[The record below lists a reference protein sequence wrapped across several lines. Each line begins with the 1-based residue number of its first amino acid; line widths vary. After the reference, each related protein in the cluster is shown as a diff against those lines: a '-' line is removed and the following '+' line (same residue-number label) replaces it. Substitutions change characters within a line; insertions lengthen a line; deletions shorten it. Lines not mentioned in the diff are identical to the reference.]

1 MPCSPAKARL
11 LLKEKK
17 AIVKR
22 RSPFTIQLTIATGE
36 TKQPVTLGVDAG
48 YKHIGLSATTEKA
61 ELIACEVELRQ
72 DITDL
77 LSARL
82 ALRRS
87 RRNRKTRYRVPRFNN
102 RVASKHKGW
111 LAPSVENRIAAH
123 LSRVQAVLRLL
134 PVTAITVETAAFD
147 IQKIKHPDVEGL
159 EYQQGEQTGFWNV
172 REYVLFR
179 DGHVCQHCRGKS
191 KDPVLNVHHIES
203 RRTGGDAPNN
213 LITLCETCHKALHRG
228 EIKIKVK
235 RGKSFKAETFMGI
248 MRWTF
253 FERLKASYPEI
264 KVRNTYGYLTKHRRI
279 TYGIEKTHCADAYC
293 IAGNLAAKRL
303 SGYFFQKQTR
313 KHNRQ
318 IHKLSILK
326 GGLRK
331 KNQAPYEVKGFRLFD
346 KVKAFGEEGFIFG
359 RRASGCFDVRRLD
372 GTRISAGISHKKLS
386 LVEKRKTYLTEYRKE
401 AALPPAAEAAGF
413 RADFL

>member
-147 IQKIKHPDVEGL
+147 IQKIKNPDVEGL